1 MILTALTS
9 EYEAAMQVEAGAWEH
24 SRWREEP
31 GPQGTPVVSR
41 SFHGRGARPL
51 RVVLAQAGAM
61 GDVAA
66 TQALIPLIEAYRP
79 RCVAMS
85 GVCAGRRGKTN
96 LGDVIAAER
105 LFFYDEGKKRHD
117 TVEQDLRTYSL
128 RQDWKVALE
137 RFDFVSRFQHEAWW
151 LDRPVPFEWQEQWA
165 LAQLDEGHREPWILP
180 EAQRACPQ
188 WAQVIE
194 ALWKSG
200 DVQEGTCVLT
210 DKGRGRIRAVLF
222 KHRNQLPDLSPQGP
236 LIPFQVHVAPIA
248 SGDRVIEDESI
259 WDDIVP
265 HVRTTL
271 GLEMEAAALGAL
283 AHAHRSMGLDV
294 LVLKGIMDFA
304 DAGRAD
310 QFKPF
315 AARASAECLLAF
327 LREHIEVE
335 VQPGIDD
342 LLVSGTD
349 ATLPESPS
357 PSTLLSARHEVVPF
371 HEGGRTAVLEELER
385 WCEDDRAVAVR
396 LIHADGGVGKTRL
409 AIEWIRRLKGE
420 GWTAGFLLKG
430 VPDNWFERLW
440 DVGQPMLV
448 VIDYAESRPDLH
460 AVLMRLY
467 RYHQQQGTGSLR
479 RVRLLLLARGAEDWW
494 ESLRLADDGL
504 GAWLDT
510 TPPYELAPL
519 AVSDDEREKVFHE
532 AARWFAEKLGQPV
545 LRGAL
550 PHFADERFQRVLYL
564 HMAALACV
572 EGLPFEANNLLN
584 VILEHEER
592 FWESR
597 AHQGEIA
604 LSSTK
609 SLARQLVAAA
619 TLRGGLPDFQTAR
632 ILVTKLL
639 DRAPFPEEE
648 DLLRLLQR
656 IYQGSGEAPEL
667 YLPPLV
673 PDLLGEGMVV
683 RVLSPRLKGDRPP
696 RDWLDRV
703 LPPDAPEHE
712 VRTGLEVLGRASAS
726 QPEVV
731 RPWLSRVLT
740 PLPVR
745 TSLAWDAA
753 RAVGLRTG
761 HSVLGDVLAERL
773 EQEGDLALAFTLW
786 QRRESSGGSMRR
798 VNEWAVRTLEPLA
811 AVGDDDNARITRALL
826 RRQRSKSLILM
837 GRFEE
842 AIQAA
847 RESIE
852 ALRLLSQEGAA
863 DILVGLALSL
873 HILGNG
879 LRMADRYEDALAAED
894 ESIAILRDLIQR
906 EAKPLQYGLAKGLA
920 NGLANKSATLIYL
933 KRNEEAFSASAE
945 AIDLFQFLEGD
956 RPEAGLDQLISAKL
970 NLSISAV
977 NLGRADQA
985 LEILEEFLPRIH
997 ALARQNPDVYQL
1009 VLAYFL
1015 LNMGKALDEAGRHAE
1030 AASIAKEAAD
1040 LYRPFARRDPKAY
1053 AAVFIQSLSNL
1064 SAVLVGLNQHAEGK
1078 AVRQEAV
1085 GLIRPLAEH
1094 EPGVYSVR
1102 LASHLYYLGITQ
1114 QALGEHE
1121 AAVESFREAV
1131 ERLRSVSSEY
1141 EKLLNYLDAQGES
1154 LCELGRNQEALAVIE
1169 EIIAAIW
1176 PAFES
1181 NPARFAGY
1189 IDGLLQQAVTFSE
1202 LHHLTP
1208 SLDFMNRLEI
1218 FQRLAPSPGGEDGA

>member
-1 MILTALTS
+1 
-9 EYEAAMQVEAGAWEH
+9 
-24 SRWREEP
+24 
-31 GPQGTPVVSR
+31 
-41 SFHGRGARPL
+41 
-51 RVVLAQAGAM
+51 M

-137 RFDFVSRFQHEAWW
+137 RFDFASRFKDEAWW
-151 LDRPVPFEWQEQWA
+151 LDRPVPFEWQEHWA
-165 LAQLDEGHREPWILP
+165 LAQLDAGNTEPWDLP
-180 EAQRACPQ
+180 DARRACPQ
-188 WAQVIE
+188 WDQVIE
-194 ALWKSG
+194 ALWKAG
-200 DVQEGTCVLT
+200 DVQEGTGVLT
-210 DKGRGRIRAVLF
+210 EKGRGRIRAVLF

-236 LIPFQVHVAPIA
+236 LIPFKVHVAPIA

-283 AHAHRSMGLDV
+283 VRAHRSMGFDV

-342 LLVSGTD
+342 LLVSGTE
-349 ATLPESPS
+349 ATLPASPS

-371 HEGGRTAVLEELER
+371 HEEGRTAVLEELER

-430 VPDNWFERLW
+430 VPDDWFERLW
-440 DVGQPMLV
+440 DVGQPLLV
-448 VIDYAESRPDLH
+448 VIDYAESRAELH
-460 AVLMRLY
+460 AVLKRLY

-494 ESLRLADDGL
+494 KSLRAADEGL
-504 GAWLDT
+504 GVWLDI

-532 AARWFAEKLGQPV
+532 ATRWFAEKLSRPAP
-545 LRGAL
+545 RAAL

-604 LSSTK
+604 LSGTK

-619 TLRGGLPDFQTAR
+619 TLRGGLPDLTAAR
-632 ILVTKLL
+632 LLVTKLL
-639 DRAPFPEEE
+639 ERSPSPEEE

-656 IYQGSGEAPEL
+656 IYQGSGGDPEL

-673 PDLLGEGMVV
+673 PDLLGEGMVL

-696 RDWLDRV
+696 QDWLDKV
-703 LPPDAPEHE
+703 LPPDAPEYE

-740 PLPVR
+740 PLAVR
-745 TSLAWDAA
+745 APLAWDAA
-753 RAVGLRTG
+753 AAVGLRTG
-761 HSVLGDVLAERL
+761 HSVLGDVLADCL
-773 EQEGDLALAFTLW
+773 EQDGDLELAFTLW
-786 QRRESSGGSMRR
+786 QRRESSGSSMRR
-798 VNEWAVRTLEPLA
+798 VNEWAARTLEQ
-811 AVGDDDNARITRALL
+811 AVPGGDDAEGRLPRAFL
-826 RRQRSKSLILM
+826 RLQRGESLISM
-837 GRFEE
+837 GRYEE
-842 AIQAA
+842 GIQAA
-847 RESIE
+847 SESVE
-852 ALRLLSQEGAA
+852 VFRLLSQNAA
-863 DILVGLALSL
+863 ANLLGELASSL
-873 HILGNG
+873 HVLGNG
-879 LRMADRYEDALAAED
+879 LRSAGRYEDALEAAD
-894 ESIAILRDLIQR
+894 ESISILRNLIQR
-906 EAKPLQYGLAKGLA
+906 EAKPLHGVLASGLI
-920 NGLANKSATLIYL
+920 NKSAILIDL
-933 KRNEEAFSASAE
+933 KRHEEALAASEE
-945 AIDLFQFLEGD
+945 AINLLQLEERDRSEAYLDLLITAHINLSVA
-956 RPEAGLDQLISAKL
+956 AGKL
-970 NLSISAV
+970 NRTA
-977 NLGRADQA
+977 QA
-985 LEILEEFLPRIH
+985 LEVLEEFLPRIR
-997 ALARQNPDVYQL
+997 ALARQHPDAYQMR
-1009 VLAYFL
+1009 LALFL
-1015 LNMGKALDEAGRHAE
+1015 LNMSMALNNAE
-1030 AASIAKEAAD
+1030 RYADAASIARESAG
-1040 LYRPFARRDPKAY
+1040 LYRPFAQRDPRVY
-1053 AAVFIQSLSNL
+1053 GPQFIQSLSNL
-1064 SAVLVGLNQHAEGK
+1064 TVGLFVLRQHEEAK
-1078 AVRQEAV
+1078 VVLQEA
-1085 GLIRPLAEH
+1085 ISFSRPLAERD
-1094 EPGVYSVR
+1094 PGGYSER
-1102 LASHLYYLGITQ
+1102 LSSHLFILGASQ
-1114 QALGEHE
+1114 QMLGEHE

-1131 ERLRSVSSEY
+1131 GRLREVSSGH
-1141 EKLLNYLDAQGES
+1141 EKLWSYLLAQSES
-1154 LCELGRNQEALAVIE
+1154 LRQLDRNQEALAVIE
-1169 EIIAAIW
+1169 EAIAAIW

-1181 NPARFAGY
+1181 NPAHFMRETGR
-1189 IDGLLQQAVTFSE
+1189 LLRGAQAFSE
-1202 LHHLTP
+1202 LHNLAL
-1208 SLDFMNRLEI
+1208 SRDCSVRFAI
-1218 FQRLAPSPGGEDGA
+1218 FNRLAPPHGGEGGT